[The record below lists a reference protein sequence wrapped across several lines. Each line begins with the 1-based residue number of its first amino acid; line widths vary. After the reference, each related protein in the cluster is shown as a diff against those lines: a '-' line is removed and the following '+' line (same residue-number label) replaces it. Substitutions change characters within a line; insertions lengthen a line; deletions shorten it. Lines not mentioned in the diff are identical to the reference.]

1 MRDKSCQYKRPGQA
15 GGGMLEIRGLGL
27 GGGFSP
33 TYPRR
38 HAAHVTDNQLTSNQ
52 AGRRKKTKTNK
63 QTNTK
68 TKTITNNMSQTIN
81 QPQLKLVEE

>member
-38 HAAHVTDNQLTSNQ
+38 HAAHVTDNQATSNQ
-52 AGRRKKTKTNK
+52 AGCRKKTKTKQTKNKNK
-63 QTNTK
+63 QHVADN
-68 TKTITNNMSQTIN
+68 QTTLT
-81 QPQLKLVEE
+81 QAG

>member
-38 HAAHVTDNQLTSNQ
+38 HAAHVTDNQPNSTQ
-52 AGRRKKTKTNK
+52 AGRRNKTKTNK

-68 TKTITNNMSQTIN
+68 T
-81 QPQLKLVEE
+81 